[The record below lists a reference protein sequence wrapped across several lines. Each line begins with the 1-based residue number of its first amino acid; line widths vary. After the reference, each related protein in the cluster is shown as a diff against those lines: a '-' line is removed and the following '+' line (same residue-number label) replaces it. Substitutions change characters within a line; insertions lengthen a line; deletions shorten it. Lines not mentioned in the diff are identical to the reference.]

1 MSNEIAEAKPKL
13 IQVFADR
20 YQVDAAQV
28 MTTLKSTAFRQSGDK
43 QISNE
48 QMMALMI
55 VANQYDLNPFTK
67 EIFAYPDKG
76 GIVPVVSV
84 DGWSR
89 ILNSNPMMDGIEFEY
104 SEATVEH
111 KGKTCHEWI
120 DCLIYR
126 KDRSRPIKVREFFA
140 EVVRTPN
147 FASPWDTHPN
157 RMHRHKA
164 EIQCARIAFG
174 FAGIY
179 DQDEA
184 ERILESGINPSSPD
198 IDPPTNARKE
208 YFDNMIEKSDAT
220 GMAAFRASIDESEF
234 FSLYNSFEKGNKVKY
249 KAIVD
254 ELTTNG
260 LDTLKTISEAINEAA
275 AQSDD
280 IGVNENLEGLTAEEM
295 TLVSTWLS
303 PEAVSFMRSIES
315 GE

>member
-1 MSNEIAEAKPKL
+1 MSEVALTEKPKL

-20 YQVDAAQV
+20 YSVDADKV
-28 MTTLKSTAFRQSGDK
+28 MTALKSTAFKQSGNS

-55 VANQYDLNPFTK
+55 VANEYKLNPFTK

-76 GIVPVVSV
+76 SIVPVVSV
-84 DGWSR
+84 DGWNR
-89 ILNSNPMMDGIEFEY
+89 IINSNPAMDGIEFEY
-104 SEATVEH
+104 SESTLEH

-126 KDRSRPIKVREFFA
+126 KDRSRPIKVREFFS
-140 EVVRTPN
+140 EVVRDAN
-147 FASPWDTHPN
+147 YKSPWDTHPN

-184 ERILESGINPSSPD
+184 ERIMESGINPSSPE
-198 IDPPTNARKE
+198 IEAPTNAKKE
-208 YFDNMIEKSDAT
+208 YFDSLIEHSNAT
-220 GMAAFRASIDESEF
+220 GMAAFRSSIDEAEF
-234 FSLYNSFEKGNKVKY
+234 FELYNSFEKGAKVKY

-260 LDTLKTISEAINEAA
+260 LDKLKSTAEAINEAS

-280 IGVNENLEGLTAEEM
+280 IGVNENLEGWTEDEM
-295 TLVSTWLS
+295 ALISTFLS
-303 PEAVSFMRSIES
+303 DEAVSFMRSIG